1 MKNLILIIAL
11 ILFLSCTPQYETRI
25 RLVNFNGEKIDWSSP
40 APKQITIVDILKKK
54 GISLELISH
63 IILLGDES
71 SYTSGTKVEIKN
83 KEEIKWLWTQI
94 FEHAEPYAFWVSS
107 GNRRMNIYIKGKST
121 VAAKL
126 FINETD
132 STGINDVDG
141 RFMCH
146 GLEEY
151 IMKKLENKKD
161 SSNSDSAVAKPE

>member
-1 MKNLILIIAL
+1 MKNLIPIIAL
-11 ILFLSCTPQYETRI
+11 ILFLGCTPQDEKRI

-40 APKQITIVDILKKK
+40 APKQITVADILKKK
-54 GISLELISH
+54 GVSLESISH
-63 IILLGDES
+63 IVLIGDES
-71 SYTSGTKVEIKN
+71 SYTSGIKVEVKN

-107 GNRRMNIYIKGKST
+107 GNRRMDLYIEGRST
-121 VAAKL
+121 VATKL

-132 STGINDVDG
+132 GTEIDGVDG

-161 SSNSDSAVAKPE
+161 SSNSDSAIAKPE